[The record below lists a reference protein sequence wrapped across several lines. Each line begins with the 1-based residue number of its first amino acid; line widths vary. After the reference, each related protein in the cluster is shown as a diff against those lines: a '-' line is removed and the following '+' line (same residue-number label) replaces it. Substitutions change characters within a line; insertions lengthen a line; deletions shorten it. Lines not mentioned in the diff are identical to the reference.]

1 LLSAPTAKRRL
12 ADKTRCNVPEEKTHC
27 WQAACDDDEV
37 GFDETAE
44 RMYVSM
50 CDMMGMRFLDLGK
63 TCIQIPG
70 MTIAHVWSMV

>member
-1 LLSAPTAKRRL
+1 MPK
-12 ADKTRCNVPEEKTHC
+12 EETHC
-27 WQAACDDDEV
+27 WQAACDNDEV

-44 RMYVSM
+44 KIYISIY
-50 CDMMGMRFLDLGK
+50 DMMGMRFLDLRK